1 MCQQKKRGTLVV
13 KKNKSYKKA
22 LLVLA
27 IIMAIIAAITIC
39 FDFAKKDG
47 NNSPT
52 EYHEIIGL
60 FKDGRVTEYNLN
72 LENSKLEYYIE
83 GSDNPYTY
91 TVPDNDLFIADSR
104 EAIKSYSDLT
114 GMEYVVK
121 ADYISASSISK
132 ILMLAPS
139 VMLFAFITGMSFFL
153 IKKTKKL
160 FKETDG
166 KPQSAIH
173 LSKDIENTN
182 KIKTKFADVA
192 GADEEKEELTEIVEF
207 LKYPEKFS
215 KLGAQIPKGV
225 LLSGPPGTGKT
236 LLARAVAGE
245 ANVPFFSISGSD
257 FVELYVGVGA
267 SRVRDL
273 FDKAKKAAPSI
284 IFIDEIDTVGRK
296 RGTSVG
302 GGNDEREQTLN
313 QLLVEMDGFS
323 GNSGVIV
330 IAATNRP
337 DVLDPALLRPGRFD
351 RQITVGYPDAKG
363 RLELLKVYAKNKP
376 LSSDVN
382 LKDISLS
389 TIGFTGA
396 DIKNLLNEAALIATR
411 KTKSKICS
419 DDIDEAILKIL
430 VGTEKKSRKMSEAEK
445 KLTAY
450 HEAGHAVVSY
460 YLDNQDPVE
469 QISIIPRGFAGGYTL
484 QRPVE
489 ETTYSSKKK
498 MLESLVTLLGG
509 RVAEE
514 LFLGDISTG
523 ASNDLQRATAI
534 ATNMVTRYGM
544 SEALGPVTFFSNDT
558 SDYVERR
565 NCFSESVS
573 EKIDSEIQK
582 IISEAKDKT
591 TALLTEHSDKVKLV
605 ADRLMIQEKIDGIE
619 FELLMSMPVAA

>member
-1 MCQQKKRGTLVV
+1 MKKR
-13 KKNKSYKKA
+13 KNKRFRTVA
-22 LLVLA
+22 VVLA
-27 IIMAIIAAITIC
+27 VFALIALTVSFINS
-39 FDFAKKDG
+39 KKDKAE
-47 NNSPT
+47 PEIT
-52 EYHEIIGL
+52 EYHQIIGL
-60 FKDGRVTEYNLN
+60 FKDGKVTEYTLN
-72 LENSKLEYYIE
+72 LENSRLEYYVSGAE
-83 GSDNPYTY
+83 EPSYY

-104 EAIKSYSDLT
+104 EAIKDYSALT
-114 GMEYVVK
+114 GREYNVE
-121 ADYISASSISK
+121 ADYVSVSLASR
-132 ILMLAPS
+132 ILTFAAIVLIMMS
-139 VMLFAFITGMSFFL
+139 VMGVGIFFGRQ
-153 IKKTKKL
+153 IKKL
-160 FKETDG
+160 FKDSDG
-166 KPQSAIH
+166 KAHSAGRI
-173 LSKDIENTN
+173 SKDAENTSE
-182 KIKTKFADVA
+182 IKTKFSDVA
-192 GADEEKEELTEIVEF
+192 GADEEKEELAEVVGF
-207 LKYPEKFS
+207 LRHPEKFS
-215 KLGAQIPKGV
+215 KLGAQIPKGI

-273 FDKAKKAAPSI
+273 FEKAKKAAPSI

-296 RGTSVG
+296 RGTSVN

-351 RQITVGYPDAKG
+351 KQITVGYPDAKG
-363 RLELLKVYAKNKP
+363 RLELLRVYAGNKP
-376 LSSDVN
+376 LSSSVC
-382 LKDISLS
+382 LRDISFS

-411 KTKSKICS
+411 KNKDEICKE
-419 DDIDEAILKIL
+419 DVEEAMLKIL
-430 VGTEKKSRKMSEAEK
+430 VGTEKKSRKMSDAEK

-450 HEAGHAVVSY
+450 HEAGHAVASY
-460 YLDNQDPVE
+460 YLENQDPVE

-489 ETTYSSKKK
+489 ESSYSSKKK

-514 LFLGDISTG
+514 LFIGDISTG
-523 ASNDLQRATAI
+523 ASNDLQRVTSI

-544 SEALGPVTFFSNDT
+544 SEELGPVSFFANGSGESAD
-558 SDYVERR
+558 RR
-565 NCFSESVS
+565 GCFSESVS

-582 IISEAKDKT
+582 IISDAKDKT
-591 TALLTEHSDKVKLV
+591 SAILTEHSDKV
-605 ADRLMIQEKIDGIE
+605 RLIAERLIVQEKIDRFE
-619 FELLMSMPVAA
+619 FEFLMAMPIAA

>member
-1 MCQQKKRGTLVV
+1 MPVMKKHKPN
-13 KKNKSYKKA
+13 KKV

-27 IIMAIIAAITIC
+27 IIMAIITAITVC
-39 FDFAKKDG
+39 FDFTKKDD

-114 GMEYVVK
+114 GMDYVVK
-121 ADYISASSISK
+121 ADYTSSPSAIQF
-132 ILMLAPS
+132 IMLAPS
-139 VMLFAFITGMSFFL
+139 FLFLVFITGMSFFL
-153 IKKTKKL
+153 IKKTKKI

-166 KPQSAIH
+166 KSQSAIH

-192 GADEEKEELTEIVEF
+192 GADEEKEELAEIVEF
-207 LKYPEKFS
+207 LKNPEKFS

-273 FDKAKKAAPSI
+273 FEKAKNAVPSI

-351 RQITVGYPDAKG
+351 RQIIVGYPDAKG
-363 RLELLKVYAKNKP
+363 RLELLKLYAKNKP

-382 LKDISLS
+382 LRDISLA

-396 DIKNLLNEAALIATR
+396 DIKNLLNESALIATR
-411 KTKSKICS
+411 KAKNRICS
-419 DDIDEAILKIL
+419 NDIDEAMLKIL
-430 VGTEKKSRKMSEAEK
+430 VGTEKKSRKMTDAEK

-450 HEAGHAVVSY
+450 HEAGHAVASY

-484 QRPVE
+484 QRPIE

-544 SEALGPVTFFSNDT
+544 SEALGPVSFFSNDG
-558 SDYVERR
+558 SDFYDRR
-565 NCFSESVS
+565 NCFSESIS
-573 EKIDSEIQK
+573 EKIDLEIQK

-591 TALLTEHSDKVKLV
+591 TAFLTEHSDKVKLI
-605 ADRLMIQEKIDGIE
+605 AERLMVQEKIDGIE
-619 FELLMSMPVAA
+619 FEFLMSMPVAA

>member
-1 MCQQKKRGTLVV
+1 MKKHKNKNKALIILAIATLVISAV
-13 KKNKSYKKA
+13 TFFCDR
-22 LLVLA
+22 
-27 IIMAIIAAITIC
+27 I
-39 FDFAKKDG
+39 
-47 NNSPT
+47 NNTSENTPT

-60 FKDGRVTEYNLN
+60 FKDGRVTEYTLN

-104 EAIKSYSDLT
+104 KAVESYSDLT
-114 GMEYVVK
+114 GMDYVVK
-121 ADYISASSISK
+121 ADYTSSPSALQFIM
-132 ILMLAPS
+132 LMPS
-139 VMLFAFITGMSFFL
+139 VMMFMLIVGTSFL
-153 IKKTKKL
+153 SVRKIKKL
-160 FKETDG
+160 FKETESKSQSVTHIG
-166 KPQSAIH
+166 K
-173 LSKDIENTN
+173 DTENAN
-182 KIKTKFADVA
+182 EIKTKFIDIA
-192 GADEEKEELTEIVEF
+192 GADEEKDELAEIVEF
-207 LKYPEKFS
+207 LKHPEKFT

-273 FDKAKKAAPSI
+273 FEKAKKAAPSI
-284 IFIDEIDTVGRK
+284 VFIDEIDTVGRK

-363 RLELLKVYAKNKP
+363 RLELLKLYAKNKP
-376 LSSDVN
+376 LSSDIN
-382 LKDISLS
+382 LNEISLS

-396 DIKNLLNEAALIATR
+396 DIKNLLNEAALIAT
-411 KTKSKICS
+411 KKAKNKIFN
-419 DDIDEAILKIL
+419 DDIDEAMLKIL
-430 VGTEKKSRKMSEAEK
+430 VGTEKKSRKMTEAEK

-450 HEAGHAVVSY
+450 HEAGHAVASY
-460 YLDNQDPVE
+460 YLGNQDPVE

-489 ETTYSSKKK
+489 ESTYSSKKK

-514 LFLGDISTG
+514 LFIDDISTG

-544 SEALGPVTFFSNDT
+544 SDALGPVTFFSNDIN
-558 SDYVERR
+558 DYVERR

-591 TALLTEHSDKVKLV
+591 TTLLTEHSDKVKLV
-605 ADRLMIQEKIDGIE
+605 AERLLVQEKIDGIE
-619 FELLMSMPVAA
+619 FEFLMSMLVVA

>member
-1 MCQQKKRGTLVV
+1 MNKQKSK
-13 KKNKSYKKA
+13 KKA
-22 LLVLA
+22 LIILA
-27 IIMAIIAAITIC
+27 IVTLVISAVTFFC
-39 FDFAKKDG
+39 DRAKNTVD
-47 NNSPT
+47 NTPT

-60 FKDGRVTEYNLN
+60 FKDGRVTEYTLN

-104 EAIKSYSDLT
+104 EAIESYSDLT
-114 GMEYVVK
+114 GMDYVVK
-121 ADYISASSISK
+121 ADYTSSPSALQFIMLMPSIMMF
-132 ILMLAPS
+132 MLI
-139 VMLFAFITGMSFFL
+139 VGMSFFSVRK
-153 IKKTKKL
+153 IKKL
-160 FKETDG
+160 FKETESKSQSVTHIG
-166 KPQSAIH
+166 K
-173 LSKDIENTN
+173 DTENAN
-182 KIKTKFADVA
+182 EIKTKFVDIA
-192 GADEEKEELTEIVEF
+192 GADEEKGELAEIVEF
-207 LKYPEKFS
+207 LKHPEKFT

-273 FDKAKKAAPSI
+273 FEKAKKAAPSI

-363 RLELLKVYAKNKP
+363 RLELLKLYAKNKP

-382 LKDISLS
+382 LNDISLS

-396 DIKNLLNEAALIATR
+396 DIKNLLNESALIATR
-411 KTKSKICS
+411 KAKNRICS
-419 DDIDEAILKIL
+419 NDIDEAMLKIL
-430 VGTEKKSRKMSEAEK
+430 VGTEKKSRKMTDAEK

-450 HEAGHAVVSY
+450 HEAGHAVASY

-514 LFLGDISTG
+514 LFIGDISTG

-534 ATNMVTRYGM
+534 ATSMVTRYGM
-544 SEALGPVTFFSNDT
+544 SEALGPISFFSND
-558 SDYVERR
+558 SGDFLDRR

-591 TALLTEHSDKVKLV
+591 TVLLTEHSDKVKLV
-605 ADRLMIQEKIDGIE
+605 AERLMVQEKIDGIE
-619 FELLMSMPVAA
+619 FEFLMSMLVVA

>member
-1 MCQQKKRGTLVV
+1 MNFK
-13 KKNKSYKKA
+13 KKA
-22 LLVLA
+22 LIILAVITLA
-27 IIMAIIAAITIC
+27 ISAVTFFCDRGNDSAENAA
-39 FDFAKKDG
+39 
-47 NNSPT
+47 T

-60 FKDGRVTEYNLN
+60 FKDGRVTEYTLN
-72 LENSKLEYYIE
+72 LENSRLEYYIE
-83 GSDNPYTY
+83 GSDDPFTY
-91 TVPDNDLFIADSR
+91 TVPDRDLFIADSR
-104 EAIKSYSDLT
+104 EAIKSYSALT
-114 GMEYVVK
+114 GNEYIVE
-121 ADYISASSISK
+121 ADYTSGSSAYQ
-132 ILMLAPS
+132 LLLFAPS
-139 VMLFAFITGMSFFL
+139 VFFMIFIAGMSIFFVRK
-153 IKKTKKL
+153 IKKL
-160 FKETDG
+160 FKETDV
-166 KPQSAIH
+166 KTPSAVHI
-173 LSKDIENTN
+173 SKDMENTSE
-182 KIKTKFADVA
+182 IKTKFADVA
-192 GADEEKEELTEIVEF
+192 GADEEKEELEEIVEF
-207 LKYPEKFS
+207 LKNREKFG

-267 SRVRDL
+267 SRVREL
-273 FDKAKKAAPSI
+273 FEKAKKAAPSI

-363 RLELLKVYAKNKP
+363 RLELLKLYAENKP

-382 LKDISLS
+382 LRDISLS

-411 KTKSKICS
+411 KKKNKICS
-419 DDIDEAILKIL
+419 DDIDEAMLKIL
-430 VGTEKKSRKMSEAEK
+430 VGTEKKSRKMSDAEK

-450 HEAGHAVVSY
+450 HEAGHAVASY
-460 YLDNQDPVE
+460 YLESADPVE

-514 LFLGDISTG
+514 LFIGDISTG
-523 ASNDLQRATAI
+523 ASNDLQRATSI

-544 SEALGPVTFFSNDT
+544 SEALGPVSFFTNDAGVLA
-558 SDYVERR
+558 DRR
-565 NCFSESVS
+565 SCFSESVS

-582 IISEAKDKT
+582 IISDAKDRT
-591 TALLTEHSDKVKLV
+591 SQLLAEHSDKVQLI
-605 ADRLMIQEKIDGIE
+605 AERLLIQEKIDGME
-619 FELLMSMPVAA
+619 FEFLMSMPVAA